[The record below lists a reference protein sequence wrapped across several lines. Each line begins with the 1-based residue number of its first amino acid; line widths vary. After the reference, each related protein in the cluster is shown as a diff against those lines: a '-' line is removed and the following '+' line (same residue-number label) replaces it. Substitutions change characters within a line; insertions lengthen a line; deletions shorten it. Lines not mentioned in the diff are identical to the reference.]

1 MSGGWSSTGCV
12 GPGLLLCLLRFG
24 GALGDTPGSG
34 CRPSEGNWGALS
46 FSWGPADLADA
57 TRCTLAGTSSPRCC
71 KAGPVRHMHDHST
84 RVWHT
89 LSTHAHR
96 GAWHTYEP
104 GTRERGIQ
112 MAHANCTHANGTHV
126 HGTCKQHTYTAHV
139 HSTQTAHAHTAHT
152 HVANMR
158 MAQTAHVHSIHA
170 WHMHR
175 PHMEE
180 ALPWGPCRPRQ
191 FSQPIE
197 QSAAFASTKCSCP
210 EVGVVSRKTLLNC
223 IPFCPGHCCGW
234 ERPPPPPTRP
244 TQASSFAWRG

>member
-12 GPGLLLCLLRFG
+12 GPGLLLCLLHFG

-112 MAHANCTHANGTHV
+112 MAHANCTR
-126 HGTCKQHTYTAHV
+126 KWHTRARHM
-139 HSTQTAHAHTAHT
+139 QTAHIHGTRAQH
-152 HVANMR
+152 ANSPR
-158 MAQTAHVHSIHA
+158 T
-170 WHMHR
+170 HR
-175 PHMEE
+175 PHARGKHAHGTDGTRAQHTRMAHAQATHGGSP
-180 ALPWGPCRPRQ
+180 ALGPMQ
-191 FSQPIE
+191 
-197 QSAAFASTKCSCP
+197 
-210 EVGVVSRKTLLNC
+210 
-223 IPFCPGHCCGW
+223 
-234 ERPPPPPTRP
+234 
-244 TQASSFAWRG
+244 TQAVLPAHRAVSSLCQHQVQLP

>member
-1 MSGGWSSTGCV
+1 MSGGWSSTGSV

-34 CRPSEGNWGALS
+34 CRTSEGNWGALS

-126 HGTCKQHTYTAHV
+126 HGTCKQHTYTAH
-139 HSTQTAHAHTAHT
+139 TRTAHARHTCTARKQPTHT
-152 HVANMR
+152 
-158 MAQTAHVHSIHA
+158 
-170 WHMHR
+170 
-175 PHMEE
+175 
-180 ALPWGPCRPRQ
+180 
-191 FSQPIE
+191 
-197 QSAAFASTKCSCP
+197 
-210 EVGVVSRKTLLNC
+210 
-223 IPFCPGHCCGW
+223 
-234 ERPPPPPTRP
+234 PPTR
-244 TQASSFAWRG
+244 TWQTCAWHRRHTCTAYTHGTCTGHTWRKPCPGAHADPGGSPSP

>member
-71 KAGPVRHMHDHST
+71 KAGPVKHMHDHST

-126 HGTCKQHTYTAHV
+126 HGTCKQHTYTAH
-139 HSTQTAHAHTAHT
+139 TRTAHARHTCTARKQPTHT
-152 HVANMR
+152 
-158 MAQTAHVHSIHA
+158 
-170 WHMHR
+170 
-175 PHMEE
+175 
-180 ALPWGPCRPRQ
+180 
-191 FSQPIE
+191 
-197 QSAAFASTKCSCP
+197 
-210 EVGVVSRKTLLNC
+210 
-223 IPFCPGHCCGW
+223 
-234 ERPPPPPTRP
+234 PPTRMWQTCAWHRRHTCTAYTHGTCTGHTWRKP
-244 TQASSFAWRG
+244 CPGAHADPGSSPSP

>member
-89 LSTHAHR
+89 LAE
-96 GAWHTYEP
+96 HTR
-104 GTRERGIQ
+104 TQRS
-112 MAHANCTHANGTHV
+112 MAH
-126 HGTCKQHTYTAHV
+126 
-139 HSTQTAHAHTAHT
+139 
-152 HVANMR
+152 
-158 MAQTAHVHSIHA
+158 I
-170 WHMHR
+170 
-175 PHMEE
+175 
-180 ALPWGPCRPRQ
+180 
-191 FSQPIE
+191 
-197 QSAAFASTKCSCP
+197 
-210 EVGVVSRKTLLNC
+210 
-223 IPFCPGHCCGW
+223 
-234 ERPPPPPTRP
+234 
-244 TQASSFAWRG
+244 